1 MSGEYLVCLLY
12 KSYLLLATVS
22 KADNRYTVKFAI
34 TLATSRIE
42 EANQG
47 RGKSFCISRS
57 VSFSITNSMATGL
70 TCHSSF
76 FSWKIIFEAGH
87 RIYEVLVSACSAKE
101 EAVWRK
107 QILERASAE
116 SRDYHEYSSTNL
128 DLFASMNSDVKPIG
142 TIFGRPGTLSRHQ
155 SLHRSGSDP
164 KSDVVNVIIKNT
176 HALSEVICSH
186 PSIPSL
192 NRSVS
197 VLSMNRVMIF
207 SPKRSERASIEVK
220 LVDVWT
226 KDILPFGIMN
236 PNVRKRAD
244 PSNLIK
250 RLSVVSLVSTV
261 ARKSMHSLQSYGSQ
275 SEASSTQSCESREN
289 DDVGQKAMG
298 SVKSR
303 QIPTNTSSNSP
314 IKRTSSLSR
323 TFSFS
328 PSTRKS
334 SNDWKSTW
342 RRSTSPVKDEKRRLS
357 MTQEDVSIVCE
368 PDLTSLEDNITTDP
382 ELDLSRDCLKDIS
395 RTTLNDLSTP
405 LGYPLKIKRKRGGN
419 NSSSTPNSRGVFP
432 KSFFFRSAARLPPD
446 NF

>member
-1 MSGEYLVCLLY
+1 
-12 KSYLLLATVS
+12 
-22 KADNRYTVKFAI
+22 
-34 TLATSRIE
+34 
-42 EANQG
+42 
-47 RGKSFCISRS
+47 
-57 VSFSITNSMATGL
+57 MAVGL
-70 TCHSSF
+70 TCHSAL

-107 QILERASAE
+107 QILDRASAE

-142 TIFGRPGTLSRHQ
+142 TIFGRPGTLARHQ

-164 KSDVVNVIIKNT
+164 KSDVTNVIIKNT
-176 HALSEVICSH
+176 HALSEVICSN
-186 PSIPSL
+186 PSAPGL
-192 NRSVS
+192 NRSAS
-197 VLSMNRVMIF
+197 VLSINRVTIF
-207 SPKRSERASIEVK
+207 SPKRSERTSIEAK

-226 KDILPFGIMN
+226 KDILPFGLMN
-236 PNVRKRAD
+236 PGIRKRAD

-275 SEASSTQSCESREN
+275 SEASSMQSCESKEN
-289 DDVGQKAMG
+289 NDIIGIFGQKSMG

-303 QIPTNTSSNSP
+303 QLPTNTPSNPP

-328 PSTRKS
+328 TSARKS

-342 RRSTSPVKDEKRRLS
+342 RRSASPVKDEKRRLS
-357 MTQEDVSIVCE
+357 MTQEDVSVVCE
-368 PDLTSLEDNITTDP
+368 STLVGNIITDL
-382 ELDLSRDCLKDIS
+382 ELDSSKDCDCLKDIS
-395 RTTLNDLSTP
+395 STTLNDLSTP
-405 LGYPLKIKRKRGGN
+405 SGYPLKIKRKRRGN
-419 NSSSTPNSRGVFP
+419 TSSPTPNSRGAFP
-432 KSFFFRSAARLPPD
+432 KNIFSRSAAR
-446 NF
+446 

>member
-1 MSGEYLVCLLY
+1 MV
-12 KSYLLLATVS
+12 
-22 KADNRYTVKFAI
+22 
-34 TLATSRIE
+34 
-42 EANQG
+42 
-47 RGKSFCISRS
+47 
-57 VSFSITNSMATGL
+57 TGL
-70 TCHSSF
+70 TCHSAL

-107 QILERASAE
+107 QILDRASAE

-142 TIFGRPGTLSRHQ
+142 TIFGRPGTLARHQ
-155 SLHRSGSDP
+155 SLHRSESDP

-186 PSIPSL
+186 PSVPSL

-197 VLSMNRVMIF
+197 VLSMNRVTIF
-207 SPKRSERASIEVK
+207 SPKRSERTSIEAK

-236 PNVRKRAD
+236 LSIRRRAD

-275 SEASSTQSCESREN
+275 SEASSTQSCEYREN
-289 DDVGQKAMG
+289 DVGIFGQKAMG

-303 QIPTNTSSNSP
+303 QISTNTPSNSP
-314 IKRTSSLSR
+314 VKRTSSLSR

-328 PSTRKS
+328 TSARKS

-357 MTQEDVSIVCE
+357 MTQEDVSILCE
-368 PDLTSLEDNITTDP
+368 SNPTLLGGNITTDP
-382 ELDLSRDCLKDIS
+382 ELEFSRDCLKDIS
-395 RTTLNDLSTP
+395 RITLNDLSTP
-405 LGYPLKIKRKRGGN
+405 SGYPLKIKGKRNGN
-419 NSSSTPNSRGVFP
+419 NLSPTPNSRGAFP
-432 KSFFFRSAARLPPD
+432 KNFFARSTAR
-446 NF
+446 

>member
-1 MSGEYLVCLLY
+1 
-12 KSYLLLATVS
+12 
-22 KADNRYTVKFAI
+22 
-34 TLATSRIE
+34 
-42 EANQG
+42 
-47 RGKSFCISRS
+47 
-57 VSFSITNSMATGL
+57 MAVGL
-70 TCHSSF
+70 TCHSAL

-87 RIYEVLVSACSAKE
+87 RIYEVLVSACSARE

-107 QILERASAE
+107 QILDRASAE

-142 TIFGRPGTLSRHQ
+142 TIFGRPGTLARHQ

-164 KSDVVNVIIKNT
+164 KSDVANVIIKNT

-186 PSIPSL
+186 PSAPSL

-197 VLSMNRVMIF
+197 VLSMNWVTIF
-207 SPKRSERASIEVK
+207 SPKRSERTFIEAK

-226 KDILPFGIMN
+226 KDILPFGLMN
-236 PNVRKRAD
+236 PGIRKRAD

-275 SEASSTQSCESREN
+275 SEASSMQSCESKEN
-289 DDVGQKAMG
+289 DDIIGTFGQKSMG

-303 QIPTNTSSNSP
+303 QLPTNTLSNSP

-328 PSTRKS
+328 TSARKS

-342 RRSTSPVKDEKRRLS
+342 RRSASPVKNEKTRLS
-357 MTQEDVSIVCE
+357 MTQEDVSVCE
-368 PDLTSLEDNITTDP
+368 STLVGNITTDL
-382 ELDLSRDCLKDIS
+382 ELDSSKGCDCLKDIS
-395 RTTLNDLSTP
+395 STTLNDLSTP
-405 LGYPLKIKRKRGGN
+405 SGYPLKIKRKRRDN
-419 NSSSTPNSRGVFP
+419 TSSPTPNSRGAFP
-432 KSFFFRSAARLPPD
+432 KNIFARSSAR
-446 NF
+446 

>member
-47 RGKSFCISRS
+47 RGKSLCISES
-57 VSFSITNSMATGL
+57 VLFLITNSMATGL

-142 TIFGRPGTLSRHQ
+142 TIFGRPGTLARHQ

-197 VLSMNRVMIF
+197 VLSMNRVTIF

-289 DDVGQKAMG
+289 DDVGQKAMS

-303 QIPTNTSSNSP
+303 QIPAGTPSNSP

-328 PSTRKS
+328 PSARKS

-342 RRSTSPVKDEKRRLS
+342 RRSASPAKDEKRRLS

-368 PDLTSLEDNITTDP
+368 PDLTSLEDITTDP

-405 LGYPLKIKRKRGGN
+405 LGYPLKIKRKRGSN
-419 NSSSTPNSRGVFP
+419 NSSPTPNSRGVFP